1 MKNNI
6 YLDYAATTPLKPKV
20 KDYIIDLLD
29 DFYNPSS
36 QYQDGANVRAMIRM
50 ARCSVAD
57 FIGVCVDD
65 VVFTSSGS
73 ASNTLAITG
82 YATNNTCTVY
92 HSPTMHKSALKAVES
107 LKDKMCIKLKVGKT
121 GMIDYEYLSQW
132 LKINPVKPFV
142 VMEYANSEIGT
153 IQLVYEIIKLVHE
166 YNGIVYLDCTGAIP
180 YIEINNI
187 KLKADMIGFSAHKL
201 GALKG
206 TGVLYY
212 NRKKLGQLKPLVYG
226 SQENGLFGGTEN
238 VIGICALQQAIYHY
252 DYDLISSKNRD
263 YVLNYIRDN
272 IENAYL
278 VGSEGSRLPNNLYVC
293 IKCVSGEALM
303 ILLDEDGIQ
312 ISTGSACNAGSPDPS
327 TTLLAIGM
335 PEEDLHSCIRMTFS
349 GKETKEELDYVCEKL
364 KQRIEILRK
373 FS

>member
-6 YLDYAATTPLKPKV
+6 YLDYAATTPLMPKV
-20 KDYIIDLLD
+20 KNYIVDILD

-36 QYQDGANVRAMIRM
+36 QYQDGINTKELIRF
-50 ARCSVAD
+50 ARYNVAD
-57 FIGVCVDD
+57 FIRTNANDII
-65 VVFTSSGS
+65 FTSGGS

-82 YATNNTCTVY
+82 YALNNSCTVY
-92 HSPTMHKSALKAVES
+92 YSPTMHKSAIKAIES
-107 LKDKMCIKLKVGKT
+107 LKDKMCIKLKVNKA

-132 LKINPVKPFV
+132 LEFNPVKPFV

-153 IQLVYEIIKLVHE
+153 IQLVDEIIKLVHE
-166 YNGIVYLDCTGAIP
+166 HDGVVYLDCTGSIP
-180 YIEINNI
+180 YVPMDVR
-187 KLKADMIGFSAHKL
+187 KLNPDMIGFSAHKL

-212 NRKKLGQLKPLVYG
+212 NRKKLGQLKPLIYG

-238 VIGICALQQAIYHY
+238 VLGICAFGKAVENY
-252 DYDLISSKNRD
+252 DYSSISSQSRD
-263 YVLNYIRDN
+263 YVYGYMLKN
-272 IENAYL
+272 IENVYL
-278 VGSEGSRLPNNLYVC
+278 VGSGSNRLPCNLYMCV
-293 IKCVSGEALM
+293 KGVSGEVLM
-303 ILLDEDGIQ
+303 TLLDEDGIQ

-327 TTLLAIGM
+327 TTLLAIGL

-364 KQRIEILRK
+364 RQRIETLRK